1 MRETT
6 PAAMPPCFDRW
17 CKKFD
22 DLLLTKAQK
31 REFRHYVGGLL
42 GESERKN
49 VSQMARD
56 AVEVTYHKLHHFL
69 TEATWSADKI
79 NDRRL
84 EVMNKCS
91 QTRISRGFSLIV
103 DDSGHRKSG
112 NFTAGVGRQYIGEI
126 GRTSHAFEETSN
138 DVSSKT
144 DNGNVVVTTH
154 LYDGKKSV
162 PLDIEL
168 YQHGDSLP
176 EGKKDPEFKKKPTLA
191 LELIDKSL
199 NRGYRPGI
207 ILIDSS
213 YGNNTSFLKDLEER
227 KLKYIG
233 GIAKNRNIVFKNK
246 SGKTD
251 IIRIDE
257 YAQWICS
264 EEFKEIQI
272 LGEKPRTVWVAIIE
286 VEISKLI
293 GQRKIAIVMSAPVFE
308 DAEDIDYLITNVE
321 GEKVTEQWIVET
333 YSERNWVE
341 VFYREAKG
349 WLGLSEYQVREKKSL
364 ERHFILVFC
373 AYTFILWHKLT
384 GGLRRRWANKP
395 IHTFPEALE
404 AFRTAI
410 SYRFVSWLNQNRDV
424 FIAYKAS
431 LGLVW
436 A

>member
-1 MRETT
+1 MREST
-6 PAAMPPCFDRW
+6 PTAMPPCFDKW

-22 DLLLTKAQK
+22 DLLRTKAQK
-31 REFRHYVGGLL
+31 REFRHYLGGLL

-49 VSQMARD
+49 LSQMAKD

-79 NDRRL
+79 NERRL

-126 GRTSHAFEETSN
+126 G
-138 DVSSKT
+138 KT

-154 LYDGKKSV
+154 LYDGKKSL

-168 YQHGDSLP
+168 YQHATSLA
-176 EGKKDPEFKKKPTLA
+176 EGKKDAEFKKKPTLA

-199 NRGYRPGI
+199 KRSYRPGI
-207 ILIDSS
+207 VLIDSA
-213 YGNNTSFLKDLEER
+213 YGNNTSFLKELEER

-233 GIAKNRNIVFKNK
+233 GIAKNRNILFKNK
-246 SGKTD
+246 SGKPD
-251 IIRIDE
+251 PIRIDE
-257 YAQWICS
+257 YAQWIS
-264 EEFKEIQI
+264 DKEFKEIQI
-272 LGEKPRTVWVAIIE
+272 RGEKPRTVWVAIIE

-293 GQRKIAIVMSAPVFE
+293 GQRKIAIVMSAPAFE
-308 DAEDIDYLITNVE
+308 DAEDIDYLITNFE
-321 GEKVTEQWIVET
+321 GEMVTEQWIVET
-333 YSERNWVE
+333 YGQRNWVE

-349 WLGLSEYQVREKKSL
+349 WLGLSEYQVRDKKGL
-364 ERHFILVFC
+364 ERHFALVFC

-395 IHTFPEALE
+395 LNTFPEALE

-410 SYRFVSWLNQNRDV
+410 SYRFVQWLNQNCDV
-424 FIAYKAS
+424 FTAYKAS